1 MELRRLR
8 YFLRVATEGS
18 LGKASRALRIAQPAL
33 GRQIQLLENELGVR
47 LFQRVA
53 KGMALTDEGECL
65 KEALEHPL
73 HLVDIALKNVRS
85 QSARVEA
92 ALTLGLPPTIVPFL
106 GTRLLRRF
114 RRDLPKL
121 KLWIV
126 DADSHRLA
134 AELTRGLID
143 IAMLV
148 DVTPGAK
155 AFHSEVVVEQLMLV
169 GPPGTLPTLRPLLPF
184 KDLQSLTLV
193 LPGPQSSLR
202 TKLAKAAAGAEISIE
217 AALEID
223 SLELAKQAVLAG
235 AGFTILPP
243 IAFVREAERGELS
256 GLPIG
261 DPLLVQSV
269 LWAIQP
275 NWRVPRSTYNEV
287 ERVVFEE
294 WYSAVACGEWPAH
307 WMLDLTRLS
316 LPFRLEQP
324 RTLPVPPAL
333 DGSDDL
339 NSASRDQKV
348 QRGRATPRGGLA
360 IDPHK

>member
-1 MELRRLR
+1 LELRRLR
-8 YFLRVATEGS
+8 YFLRIAAEGS

-53 KGMALTDEGECL
+53 KGMALTDEGEYL

-85 QSARVEA
+85 YSARVEA
-92 ALTLGLPPTIVPFL
+92 ALTLGLPPTIAPFL
-106 GTRLLRRF
+106 GARLLRRF

-134 AELTRGLID
+134 GELTRGLID
-143 IAMLV
+143 IALLV
-148 DVTPGAK
+148 DVTPGAR

-169 GPPGTLPTLRPLLPF
+169 GPPGALPPLQPPLSF
-184 KDLQSLTLV
+184 KDLQTLPLV

-202 TKLAKAAAGAEISIE
+202 TKLTKAAAGAEISIE
-217 AALEID
+217 VALEID
-223 SLELAKQAVLAG
+223 SLELTKQAVIAG

-243 IAFVREAERGELS
+243 IAFMREAERGEL
-256 GLPIG
+256 GGVPIG
-261 DPLLVQSV
+261 DPGLVQSV

-294 WYSAVACGEWPAH
+294 WYGAVASSAWPAR

-316 LPFRLEQP
+316 LPLRPEP
-324 RTLPVPPAL
+324 PSTLPAPTVPN
-333 DGSDDL
+333 GSNEHSTCRPDHKL
-339 NSASRDQKV
+339 K
-348 QRGRATPRGGLA
+348 RGRARPRGGTTTRSA
-360 IDPHK
+360 